1 MDRLPNLTAIAL
13 AALLVAGSN
22 AHATELASA
31 AHARGFVI
39 HDASE
44 TLERFCR
51 WESGRL
57 WFELPSGARWELITS
72 TDDPAISNRGDGA
85 FHPYEA
91 AEVKRAL
98 AAVRFPLAG
107 VSAEVYVLPY
117 PRRGGLESAAGPG
130 LILLAPGVRPL
141 SAAHQHAEF
150 THELG
155 HVVQYAR
162 MPDSD
167 RERWEHYAALR
178 GFTLETHTSESAHG
192 DRPHEIF
199 AEDFRALFGGA
210 LANESGTIEN
220 AELALPSLVIGLES
234 FMLSLALESDAGSV
248 ALSAPAVARG
258 TVMYSRAGDALAL
271 LDVFDVTGRRLATL
285 SPTVQMGSVSWA
297 WDGRD
302 LGGHPVQG
310 VTFARARDGQG
321 GAARVARW

>member
-1 MDRLPNLTAIAL
+1 MERLPNLPIVAL
-13 AALLVAGSN
+13 AASLLACSN
-22 AHATELASA
+22 AHAAELASA

-39 HDASE
+39 HDAEATMS
-44 TLERFCR
+44 RFCR
-51 WESGRL
+51 WEAGKL
-57 WFELPSGARWELITS
+57 FFELPSGARWELVTS
-72 TDDPAISNRGDGA
+72 TDDPAIINRGDGK
-85 FHPYEA
+85 FHPYDA

-167 RERWEHYAALR
+167 TERWERYAALR
-178 GFTLETHTSESAHG
+178 GLERETHTSDAAHG
-192 DRPHEIF
+192 HRPHEIF

-210 LANESGTIEN
+210 LANQSGTIEN
-220 AELALPSLVIGLES
+220 AELALPGAVSGLES
-234 FMLSLALESDAGSV
+234 FMMSLALEPSEAAV
-248 ALSAPAVARG
+248 TLSAPAVARG
-258 TVMYSRAGDALAL
+258 TVVYSRIGDALAL
-271 LDVFDVTGRRLATL
+271 LDVYDVTGRRLATL
-285 SPTVQMGSVSWA
+285 TPNVQMGSVSWT

-302 LGGHPVQG
+302 MHGNVVRG
-310 VTFARARDGQG
+310 VSFARARDGQG